1 MLSLFSFF
9 TLAQTIAAPVP
20 LPSPPSFPAPQPSR
34 VPPPQEIVPSQE
46 QRLPPQEPLQRQEV
60 FAPQEL
66 RPLPGQL
73 DTVPVFNSNSP
84 ELVQTE
90 GILLSTFPPEGKA
103 VPAAHLN
110 FPFQGR
116 FDIFSH
122 HIAKAKDASETRTLF
137 QGVLLYNPTYEPV
150 TVDIL
155 QGASYLTRPD
165 ALFIN
170 LPSYVDDPI
179 GRVYAGPGSRTVND
193 VLRGRR
199 QGNWPAVTVIPPRQ
213 SWMLMNLPI
222 PVGTVTPSSNGRSTL
237 LRLRSNGPIYMA
249 SLAMFAPLNPDKT
262 ERSPTSE
269 EWQNLLLR
277 NGLAGPRDI
286 PPTPISRLKD
296 YATVIYGRVAGV
308 AMGSEWK
315 ANLTDS
321 PKSDA
326 LSIPKRGR
334 AFSYGLSMLDRGTFG
349 TGQVQ
354 SAPLVARYDDTAY
367 RAHGNYGVQYS
378 LTLPLH
384 NTTGQSQTVTVAIQ
398 TPVKEDRIK
407 GGLLF
412 FTPPEERIF
421 FRGTVRV
428 RYTDDS
434 GAPQT
439 RYTHLTMQRGQEGE
453 PLIALT
459 MPKGDRRLVQLD
471 FLYPPDS
478 TPPQV
483 LTVKTVGKP

>member
-9 TLAQTIAAPVP
+9 TLAQTIAAPIP
-20 LPSPPSFPAPQPSR
+20 LPSPPSFPAPKPSR

-73 DTVPVFNSNSP
+73 DSVPVFNSNSP

-90 GILLSTFPPEGKA
+90 GILLSTFPPDGKA
-103 VPAAHLN
+103 VPTAHLN

-137 QGVLLYNPTYEPV
+137 QGVLLFNPTYEPV

-165 ALFIN
+165 ALFIT
-170 LPSYVDDPI
+170 LPSYVNDPI
-179 GRVYAGPGSRTVND
+179 GRVYAGPGSRLVND

-237 LRLRSNGPIYMA
+237 LRLRSSGTLYMA

-262 ERSPTSE
+262 ERSPSSE
-269 EWQNLLLR
+269 EWQNLLLN

-296 YATVIYGRVAGV
+296 HATVIYGRVAGV

-321 PKSDA
+321 PKSDT

-354 SAPLVARYDDTAY
+354 SAPLVARYNDTAY
-367 RAHGNYGVQYS
+367 RAHGNYGIQYS
-378 LTLPLH
+378 LTLPLQ
-384 NTTGQSQTVTVAIQ
+384 NTTGQPQTVTVAIQ
-398 TPVKEDRIK
+398 TPVKEDRAK

-421 FRGTVRV
+421 FRGSVRV

-439 RYTHLTMQRGQEGE
+439 RYTHLTMQRGQEGK
-453 PLIALT
+453 PLISLT
-459 MPKGDRRLVQLD
+459 MPKGDRRLVQVDL
-471 FLYPPDS
+471 LYPPDS

-483 LTVKTVGKP
+483 LTVKTVSKP

>member
-20 LPSPPSFPAPQPSR
+20 LPSPPSFPAPKPSR

-46 QRLPPQEPLQRQEV
+46 QRLPPQEALQRQEV

-103 VPAAHLN
+103 VPTAHLN

-170 LPSYVDDPI
+170 LPSYVNDPI
-179 GRVYAGPGSRTVND
+179 GRVYAGPGSRLVND

-237 LRLRSNGPIYMA
+237 LRLRSSGPIYMA

-262 ERSPTSE
+262 ERSPSSE
-269 EWQNLLLR
+269 EWQNLLLN

-286 PPTPISRLKD
+286 PPTPIDRLKE

-321 PKSDA
+321 PKSDT

-354 SAPLVARYDDTAY
+354 SAPLVARYNDTAY
-367 RAHGNYGVQYS
+367 RAHGNYGIQYS
-378 LTLPLH
+378 LTLPLQ
-384 NTTGQSQTVTVAIQ
+384 NTTGQPQTVTVAIQ
-398 TPVKEDRIK
+398 TPVKEDRDK

-421 FRGTVRV
+421 FRGSVRV

-453 PLIALT
+453 PLISLT

-483 LTVKTVGKP
+483 LTVKTVSKP